1 MLVPRVSFIM
11 EKHYKISEAAAHL
24 GVCTKTI
31 RRWDARGKITCNRTV
46 GGHRRISILE
56 ISRLIE
62 DKEKDL
68 VIDPEK
74 MVAVYCRVSSHD
86 QKKKGDLERQVKGA
100 RAYCTAHGFKN
111 IKTFTDVG
119 SGLNTRRSGL
129 KKMCTLIEGKKI
141 TRVILTYPDR
151 LTRFGFSYLENYF
164 KSHGASIHAINEKVT
179 TSMQEE
185 LVQDLIAIV
194 TSFSGRVHGMRS
206 HKNKK
211 KNKNDNS

>member
-1 MLVPRVSFIM
+1 MK
-11 EKHYKISEAAAHL
+11 KHYKISEAAAHL

-31 RRWDARGKITCNRTV
+31 RRWDARGKIIYRRTV

-56 ISRLIE
+56 ITRLIK
-62 DKEKDL
+62 DHEKDL
-68 VIDPEK
+68 VNDPEK

-86 QKKKGDLERQVKGA
+86 QKKKGDLERQVKA
-100 RAYCTAHGFKN
+100 ACEYCTEQEFKN

-129 KKMCTLIEGKKI
+129 KKMCKLIEEEKI
-141 TRVILTYPDR
+141 RRVILTYPDR

-164 KSHGASIHAINEKVT
+164 KSHGATIHAINEKME

-211 KNKNDNS
+211 KKKNEIS